1 MPAEA
6 YHANPYHGVSL
17 NTLFRQLV
25 EVEGYSP
32 FEARALLTDTLGADD
47 VVITPALPSLWQL
60 ILLADGG
67 IALRAADGDIPGNK
81 VFVRPRQQGE
91 ITRQD
96 SNRSETPAS
105 SAAEAAK
112 DEEKPIIEWLKDE
125 ERPIIEWLSTWLQ
138 SNKTTTKEAAMEAC
152 RERFPEMS
160 GKAFDNRIWPA
171 ARLLAGLPRRGN
183 VGRPKGSTNKK
194 E

>member
-17 NTLFRQLV
+17 NTLFRRLV

-81 VFVRPRQQGE
+81 VFVRPRRQGE

-105 SAAEAAK
+105 SAAEAA
-112 DEEKPIIEWLKDE
+112 KDE